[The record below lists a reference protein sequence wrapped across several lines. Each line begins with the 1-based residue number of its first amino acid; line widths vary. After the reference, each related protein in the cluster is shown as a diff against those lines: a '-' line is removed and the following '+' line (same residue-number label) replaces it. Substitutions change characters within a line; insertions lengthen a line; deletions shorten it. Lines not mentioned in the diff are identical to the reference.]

1 MFTWI
6 TRFIERHQRL
16 HEWALAVWRLF
27 PPRMA
32 GFLKGVMAR
41 NWLVGAVA
49 VMVDESRTPPE
60 VLLVEHSYRPRGAWG
75 LPGGSLESAPGDPTH
90 PSSEPLPD
98 DVIEYALRRE
108 VMEELGMRVVVDRL
122 LRIDAIP
129 FVAEEPGP
137 YRLDFFFRCAPDI
150 GFPALREGVDSGRIK
165 PSSPEITRMRLV
177 PLTDLGD
184 YDIFSTDERFLKQD
198 LPRLEP
204 ALAIRPGD
212 KLLNDAGEP
221 GTSS

>member
-1 MFTWI
+1 
-6 TRFIERHQRL
+6 
-16 HEWALAVWRLF
+16 
-27 PPRMA
+27 
-32 GFLKGVMAR
+32 
-41 NWLVGAVA
+41 
-49 VMVDESRTPPE
+49 MVDENQTPPE

-75 LPGGSLESAPGDPTH
+75 LPGGSLESAPGDPTQ

-108 VMEELGMRVVVDRL
+108 VMEELGLHIVVDRL

-150 GFPALREGVDSGRIK
+150 GFPALREGIDSGRIS
-165 PSSPEITRMRLV
+165 PNSPEITRMRLV
-177 PLTDLGD
+177 PLTELGD
-184 YDIFSTDERFLKQD
+184 YDLFSTDERFLKQE

-204 ALAIRPGD
+204 TLATWSNE
-212 KLLNDAGEP
+212 KLSNDASEL
-221 GTSS
+221 GTPKSPS

>member
-1 MFTWI
+1 
-6 TRFIERHQRL
+6 
-16 HEWALAVWRLF
+16 
-27 PPRMA
+27 
-32 GFLKGVMAR
+32 
-41 NWLVGAVA
+41 
-49 VMVDESRTPPE
+49 
-60 VLLVEHSYRPRGAWG
+60 
-75 LPGGSLESAPGDPTH
+75 
-90 PSSEPLPD
+90 LPD

-122 LRIDAIP
+122 LRMVAIR
-129 FVAEEPGP
+129 FGAEEPGP